1 MTERRLRRHLLLAAL
16 LLVAQTLVVW
26 HGPSHILDGHGH
38 GPLAQQDCQALH
50 GHGLACSPVA
60 DLPPARFTPP
70 AHRPLSG
77 GRPRSSTTPGAP
89 RPRPTGFLLITTL

>member
-38 GPLAQQDCQALH
+38 GPVAQQDCQALH

-70 AHRPLSG
+70 LTVPY
-77 GRPRSSTTPGAP
+77 PVGAPDLP
-89 RPRPTGFLLITTL
+89 RPRVHPARAPPVFS